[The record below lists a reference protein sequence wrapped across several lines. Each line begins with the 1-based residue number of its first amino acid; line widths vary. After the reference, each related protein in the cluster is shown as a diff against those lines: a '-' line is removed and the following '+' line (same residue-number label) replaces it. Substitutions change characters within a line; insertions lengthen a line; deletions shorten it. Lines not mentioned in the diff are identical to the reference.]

1 MGISRNI
8 YYSFGC
14 LVRWGNAPFDVRN
27 ESLSLMTK
35 VQKITVTEDE
45 DGIRLDR
52 WFKRHFPLVG
62 HGQIEKLLRTG
73 QVRLDGGRVKSA
85 ARLEKGQT
93 VRVPP
98 LGPSGLE
105 RANKSPLATLS
116 AGDIA
121 SVQSMVLYRDEDIIV
136 INKPPGLA
144 VQGGNKVSRHL
155 DGLLEGLTFDKT
167 ERPRL
172 VHRLDKDTSGIMLL
186 GRNAFA
192 ASKLTS
198 AFRNR
203 NIAKVYWA
211 LVVGIPNPKAGHINA
226 PIIKQEIAG
235 HQRMVVTSH
244 NAPAAISDF
253 VTVETAG
260 RRVAWLALR
269 PQTGRTHQLRVHCNV
284 LGTPILGDGKYGGKE
299 AFIEGLPAPIK
310 LHLHARSLEFEHP
323 RGGRMKHEAP
333 MSKNM
338 KKTWQFFGFD
348 PKKKIDVFSH
358 LEIRVKQ

>member
-1 MGISRNI
+1 
-8 YYSFGC
+8 
-14 LVRWGNAPFDVRN
+14 
-27 ESLSLMTK
+27 MTK

-45 DGIRLDR
+45 EGIRVDR
-52 WFKRHFPLVG
+52 WFKRHFPFLG
-62 HGQIEKLLRTG
+62 HGQLEKLLRTG

-98 LGPSGLE
+98 LGVAGSE
-105 RANKSPLATLS
+105 RANKGSLAKLS
-116 AGDIA
+116 TGDIA
-121 SVQSMVLYRDEDIIV
+121 SVQSMVLYRDEDIII

-167 ERPRL
+167 EPPRL
-172 VHRLDKDTSGIMLL
+172 VHRLDKDTSGIMIL

-203 NIAKVYWA
+203 DIAKVYWA
-211 LVVGIPNPKAGHINA
+211 LVVGIPNPKAGHIHA

-235 HQRMVVTSH
+235 HQRMAVTGH
-244 NAPAAISDF
+244 NGQSAISDF

-260 RRVAWLALR
+260 KRVAWLALR

-299 AFIEGLPAPIK
+299 AFIEGLPASSK
-310 LHLHARSLEFEHP
+310 LHLHAHSLEFEHP

-338 KKTWQFFGFD
+338 KKTWQFFGFN
-348 PKKKIDVFSH
+348 PKRKIDVFSH
-358 LEIRVKQ
+358 LEIGVNQ